1 MIPGRLRGPKSSH
14 SDQHLR
20 QIQPSTA
27 ISVPRPEVR
36 AAMRAWRAGTA
47 TAEQQKRAY
56 SYVVYELAGIRQL
69 TYAMPGEE
77 SVVNWRQ
84 GCRYV
89 GLAIEAA
96 TELVI
101 EEPTP
106 PEPPAR
112 TMTERV
118 RRQQNPQPKG

>member
-1 MIPGRLRGPKSSH
+1 MS
-14 SDQHLR
+14 HLR
-20 QIQPSTA
+20 QIKPSLATDK
-27 ISVPRPEVR
+27 PPPEVR
-36 AAMRAWRAGTA
+36 AAIRAWHAGTA
-47 TAEQQKRAY
+47 NAEQQQRAY
-56 SYVVYELAGIRQL
+56 RYVVEELAGITQL

-96 TELVI
+96 RLLPAD
-101 EEPTP
+101 EEKP
-106 PEPPAR
+106 PEPRPR

-118 RRQQNPQPKG
+118 ERRRKSSTTEG